1 MFKQIRKS
9 LKGRASVLRW
19 LQVGSYRQCVHPSG
33 LGSTGPGF
41 NTTVPSQIMDQFR
54 NQRILWTTNVWVY
67 ANTLFGILAVIE
79 FAWSAAVMLLE
90 KSDLQSW
97 TSALIRKLMWIGA
110 FYALLLNGRMWIPAI
125 IDSFTQIGQNAAGL
139 GALSPSGVFIQGLSL
154 AGALLEGASTSA
166 FLHEPR
172 HFVGASVCGSAD
184 CCFLHAHH
192 DQLHRHAGREL
203 SRGVGR
209 LHFSRLRW

>member
-1 MFKQIRKS
+1 MFEQIRKS

-19 LQVGSYRQCVHPSG
+19 LQVAAIASLFVQVV
-33 LGSTGPGF
+33 LAQAGPGF

-54 NQRILWTTNVWVY
+54 NQRIQWTTNVWVY

-110 FYALLLNGRMWIPAI
+110 FYALLLNGRIWIPAI

-139 GALSPSGVFIQGLSL
+139 GALSPSGVFMQGSPSP
-154 AGALLEGASTSA
+154 E
-166 FLHEPR
+166 H
-172 HFVGASVCGSAD
+172 
-184 CCFLHAHH
+184 
-192 DQLHRHAGREL
+192 
-203 SRGVGR
+203 
-209 LHFSRLRW
+209 

>member
-1 MFKQIRKS
+1 MFEQIRKS

-19 LQVGSYRQCVHPSG
+19 LQVAAVASLFIQGVWAQP
-33 LGSTGPGF
+33 GPGF

-110 FYALLLNGRMWIPAI
+110 FYALLLNGRIVDSRDHRQLHADRPKRSRARRAIPER
-125 IDSFTQIGQNAAGL
+125 SLHPGPQHRRSAARRRKHIR
-139 GALSPSGVFIQGLSL
+139 V
-154 AGALLEGASTSA
+154 
-166 FLHEPR
+166 LHEPR
-172 HFVGASVCGSAD
+172 HFVGAGVCGSAD

-203 SRGVGR
+203 SRRVSR
-209 LHFSRLRW
+209 LHLSRLRW